1 MNSIK
6 KILKKK
12 RLLKSSKKRKQ
23 STTQLESETI
33 QQIKLTHKEQI
44 HIKGQFQ
51 FVIVNGYLD
60 MDLYEVRKPQIY
72 EFNSN
77 EFVSVIA
84 HNVPQK
90 IEDYLTKFQSSQIQS
105 EIYLEFMNFILKN
118 QPKELT
124 LLIYGH
130 YEISDFGYILTEQ
143 KQDLF
148 DCQDRSVMFIG
159 EKQVGKST
167 SLQLYAN
174 KLMNSNQVFI
184 LDTDL
189 GQAIILPGF
198 VTLIKL
204 ELPLFLSRPQILF
217 QGFVGEFQV
226 FNYFDLYFHKVTQAL
241 DVYNQSQLLKDY
253 PLLINT
259 AGFITSY
266 GITII
271 QELMNILQPS
281 KCILLSRD
289 NHKKIMEKS
298 NYLYDQL
305 SKKSFISNF
314 DTFKSQL
321 QIVHEEID
329 SEIYGQTIQVQ
340 TPQIRKYNRTYKI
353 AQNLGVE
360 NLNYLTLC
368 SQTDIKIIDTNQCQF
383 IVINEKKNYY
393 DLEEI
398 ASVFIFNLVAV
409 EQDGTFLGL
418 GFIKDID
425 IIHNKI
431 HIISQIEF
439 GSTQYQFIKSK
450 FYNITQD
457 QLGEISVEDIYQL
470 LDKEC
475 IQNGEPLDYLIELPY
490 ITQKSEAIGDFK
502 HKITLNK
509 KTF

>member
-6 KILKKK
+6 KIQKKK
-12 RLLKSSKKRKQ
+12 RLLKPTKIRKQ
-23 STTQLESETI
+23 SVIQVEQESI
-33 QQIKLTHKEQI
+33 ISVKLTHKEQI
-44 HIKGQFQ
+44 HIKGKFQ
-51 FVIVNGYLD
+51 FVVVNGYLE
-60 MDLYEVRKPQIY
+60 MDLYEVRKAQIY
-72 EFNSN
+72 EFNST
-77 EFVSVIA
+77 EFVTVIA

-90 IEDYLTKFQSSQIQS
+90 IEDFLTKLQSSQLQS
-105 EIYLEFMNFILKN
+105 EVYLEFMNFILKN

-124 LLIYGH
+124 LLIYGN
-130 YEISDFGYILTEQ
+130 YEISDFGYILTDQ

-174 KLMNSNQVFI
+174 KWMNSNQVFI

-198 VTLIKL
+198 ITLMKL
-204 ELPLFLSRPQILF
+204 ELPLFLAKPQILF

-226 FNYFDLYFHKVTQAL
+226 FNYFDLYFNKVAQAL

-271 QELMNILQPS
+271 QELINILQPQ

-289 NHKKIMEKS
+289 NHKKIKEKS
-298 NYLYDQL
+298 NYLFEQL
-305 SKKSFISNF
+305 TKKSFISNF
-314 DTFKSQL
+314 DTFKSQF
-321 QIVHEEID
+321 QIIHEEID
-329 SEIYGQTIQVQ
+329 YEIYGQTIQEQ
-340 TPQIRKYNRTYKI
+340 TPQIRKNNRTQKI
-353 AQNLGVE
+353 AQDIGLQ

-368 SQTDIKIIDTNQCQF
+368 SQTDIKIVDTNQCQF

-398 ASVFIFNLVAV
+398 ASVFIFSLVAI

-425 IIHNKI
+425 IINNKV
-431 HIISQIEF
+431 HVISQIEF
-439 GSTQYQFIKSK
+439 NKVQYYFIKSK
-450 FYNITQD
+450 FYNISQD
-457 QLGEISVEDIYQL
+457 QLGEISVEDVYQL
-470 LDKEC
+470 LDKDC
-475 IQNGEPLDYLIELPY
+475 IQNGEPLEYLIDLPY
-490 ITQKSEAIGDFK
+490 ITHKSEAIGDFK
-502 HKITLNK
+502 HKITVNK